1 VSQIGGALFM
11 NVEGTKT
18 TGTPTHMSCIAA
30 VVRSWFAV
38 HTRPRYERKVHSE
51 LQEKGLQS
59 FLPLH
64 SETHQWSD
72 RRRVVELPLFPGYIF
87 VRVTPSVDDRV
98 RVLRTNGVIN
108 FVGARN
114 IGVPIP
120 DSEIDSVQSVVKSGL
135 PFKPYPHLEIG
146 QRVYVRGGCLDGIQG
161 VLTAVNGDRGLVVSV
176 NLIQRSIAMRIEGF
190 KVEAA

>member
-1 VSQIGGALFM
+1 MFM
-11 NVEGTKT
+11 NVETAT
-18 TGTPTHMSCIAA
+18 TGTPMHMPSIAVA
-30 VVRSWFAV
+30 GRSWFAV

-51 LQEKGLQS
+51 LQEKGVQT

-64 SETHQWSD
+64 SEIHQWSD
-72 RRRVVELPLFPGYIF
+72 RKRTVEVPLFPGYIF
-87 VRVTPSVDDRV
+87 VRVTSVADDRV
-98 RVLRTNGVIN
+98 RVLRANGVIN

-114 IGVPIP
+114 IGVVIP

-146 QRVYVRGGCLDGIQG
+146 QRVYVRGGCLDGVQG

-176 NLIQRSIAMRIEGF
+176 KLIQRSIAMRIEGF

>member
-1 VSQIGGALFM
+1 M
-11 NVEGTKT
+11 NLESTKT
-18 TGTPTHMSCIAA
+18 IQTSMHMSGITSP
-30 VVRSWFAV
+30 VRSWFAV
-38 HTRPRYERKVHSE
+38 QTRPRYERKVNSE
-51 LQEKGLQS
+51 LREKGIQT

-72 RRRVVELPLFPGYIF
+72 RRKIVEMPLFPGYIF
-87 VRVTPSVDDRV
+87 VRVTASIDDRV
-98 RVLRTNGVIN
+98 PVLRTNGVIN

-114 IGVPIP
+114 TGVAIP
-120 DSEIDSVQSVVKSGL
+120 DSEIDSVQSVLKSGL
-135 PFKPYPHLEIG
+135 PFGLYPHLEIG
-146 QRVYVRGGCLDGIQG
+146 QRVYVRGGCLDGVAG

>member
-1 VSQIGGALFM
+1 M
-11 NVEGTKT
+11 NVESAKT
-18 TGTPTHMSCIAA
+18 AATPMRMPGIA
-30 VVRSWFAV
+30 VVARSWFAV
-38 HTRPRYERKVHSE
+38 QTRPRYERKANTE
-51 LQEKGLQS
+51 LQEKGVQA

-64 SETHQWSD
+64 SEIHQWSD
-72 RRRVVELPLFPGYIF
+72 RKRIVEMPLFPGYIF

-98 RVLRTNGVIN
+98 RVLRTNGVVN

-114 IGVPIP
+114 MGVAIP

-135 PFKPYPHLEIG
+135 PFRPYPHLEIG
-146 QRVYVRGGCLDGIQG
+146 QRVYVRGGCLDGVQG

>member
-1 VSQIGGALFM
+1 M
-11 NVEGTKT
+11 NLESTKT
-18 TGTPTHMSCIAA
+18 TGTPMHMPCIAA
-30 VVRSWFAV
+30 ATRSWFAV

-51 LQEKGLQS
+51 LQEKGVQA

-64 SETHQWSD
+64 SEVHQWSD
-72 RRRVVELPLFPGYIF
+72 RKRTVEMPLFPGYIF
-87 VRVTPSVDDRV
+87 VRVTSSADDRV

-114 IGVPIP
+114 IGAPIP

-135 PFKPYPHLEIG
+135 PFKPHPHLEIG
-146 QRVYVRGGCLDGIQG
+146 QRVYVRGGCLDGVQG

>member
-1 VSQIGGALFM
+1 M
-11 NVEGTKT
+11 NVENTK
-18 TGTPTHMSCIAA
+18 PTETSMQMPCITA
-30 VVRSWFAV
+30 VGRSWFAV
-38 HTRPRYERKVHSE
+38 QTRPRYERKVNTE
-51 LQEKGLQS
+51 LQEKGVQA

-64 SETHQWSD
+64 SEIHQWSD
-72 RRRVVELPLFPGYIF
+72 RKRTVEMPLFPGYIF
-87 VRVTPSVDDRV
+87 VRVAPSAEDRV

-114 IGVPIP
+114 MGAVIP
-120 DSEIDSVQSVVKSGL
+120 DSEIDSVKSVVKSGL
-135 PFKPYPHLEIG
+135 AFKPHPHLEIG
-146 QRVYVRGGCLDGIQG
+146 QRVYVRGGCLDGVQG

>member
-1 VSQIGGALFM
+1 MFM
-11 NVEGTKT
+11 NAETAKT
-18 TGTPTHMSCIAA
+18 TGTPMQMPCIAA
-30 VVRSWFAV
+30 VGRSWFAV
-38 HTRPRYERKVHSE
+38 HTRPRYERKVYSE
-51 LQEKGLQS
+51 LQEKGVQT

-72 RRRVVELPLFPGYIF
+72 RKRTVEMPLFPGYIF
-87 VRVTPSVDDRV
+87 VRVTYAADDRV

-114 IGVPIP
+114 MGAPIS

-135 PFKPYPHLEIG
+135 PFKSHPHLEIG
-146 QRVYVRGGCLDGIQG
+146 QRVYVRGGCLDGVQG

>member
-1 VSQIGGALFM
+1 M
-11 NVEGTKT
+11 NVEGTKAIA
-18 TGTPTHMSCIAA
+18 TPVHMPCIAA
-30 VVRSWFAV
+30 VTRSWFAV
-38 HTRPRYERKVHSE
+38 QTRPRYERKVHSE
-51 LQEKGLQS
+51 LQEKGVQT

-64 SETHQWSD
+64 SEVHQWSD
-72 RRRVVELPLFPGYIF
+72 RKRTVEMPLFPGYIF
-87 VRVTPSVDDRV
+87 VRVTSSADDRV

-114 IGVPIP
+114 MGAAIP

-135 PFKPYPHLEIG
+135 PFMSHPHLEIG
-146 QRVYVRGGCLDGIQG
+146 QRVYVRGGCLDGVQG